1 MVFFF
6 MLRSVPYI
14 AVFLFS
20 IVVLSA
26 NVRLSGYIATDV
38 EGIGAGDTGVIVV
51 DTDNNG
57 FSELIEVLSSKP
69 NQVLVTKENYD
80 FDTTG
85 YWPIA
90 SHVAERFAP
99 ESAFSFVTLSGSAS
113 FNIAPSFGS
122 TISTGDA
129 FALVVFTNNSISGND
144 VLIFSEADWLVPSDG
159 SLSSYSNDLT
169 QLNDISV
176 PSQTYSYAAVGSWH
190 SGALDLGDNWRYT
203 DWLGY
208 FNIDTDPWIYH
219 NEHGWLYV
227 FPSVTDVESVYFW
240 DNSMQSVLWTS
251 ETIYPSMYRFSDN
264 TWIWYQRESN
274 NPRWFNI
281 LSTGEWEEQ

>member
-1 MVFFF
+1 MHKIA
-6 MLRSVPYI
+6 LYI
-14 AVFLFS
+14 TGFLLS
-20 IVVLSA
+20 IIVLPA
-26 NVRLSGYIATDV
+26 NVRLSGYIAMDV
-38 EGIGAGDTGVIVV
+38 EVIGAGDTGVIVV
-51 DTDNNG
+51 DTENNG
-57 FSELIEVLSSKP
+57 FSGLTEILSSKP

-85 YWPIA
+85 YQPIA
-90 SHVAERFAP
+90 SHVAEIFAP

-113 FNIAPSFGS
+113 FNLAPSFGS
-122 TISTGDA
+122 AISTGDA
-129 FALVVFTNNSISGND
+129 FALVVFINSNTSGND

-159 SLSSYSNDLT
+159 SLSGYSNDLT
-169 QLNDISV
+169 QLSDVSV
-176 PSQTYSYAAVGSWH
+176 PSQTYSYSVGGSWH
-190 SGALDLGDNWRYT
+190 SEAADTGNNWRWF

-208 FNIDTDPWIYH
+208 FNISTEPWIYH

-227 FPSVTDVESVYFW
+227 FPSVTDVDSVYFW

-251 ETIYPSMYRFSDN
+251 ETTYPSMYRFSDN